1 MINNI
6 GKGVVHYKVTN
17 PSDDPLNPKPGSLRY
32 GATMV
37 KGKVWITFKRDMQI
51 TLHKPLLIS
60 SFTAIDNRGVDVH
73 FSILASFLVH
83 KHCKRQSASSMMGPE
98 GKVVELGQMDG
109 DAIRLVSATKVW
121 IDHNTLHDC
130 EDGLLDVTRGSTD
143 VTISNN
149 WFRNQDKVMLLGH
162 DDGYVRDKGIKA
174 TVVFNH
180 FGPNCNKRMP
190 RVRHGFAHSYQGW
203 EQYAIGGSLSPS
215 IISEANCFIAP
226 EGNKEVTSRLLF
238 TVLRDT

>member
-6 GKGVVHYKVTN
+6 GKGVVHYKVTD

-60 SFTAIDNRGVDVH
+60 SFTAIDSRGVDVH
-73 FSILASFLVH
+73 IAIPACLLVH
-83 KHCKRQSASSMMGPE
+83 KATDVIIHGLRIHHCKRQSASSMMRPE

-109 DAIRLVSATKVW
+109 DAIRLVSATEVW

-149 WFRNQDKVMLLGH
+149 WFRNQNKVMLLGH
-162 DDGYVRDKGIKA
+162 DDGFVRQ
-174 TVVFNH
+174 
-180 FGPNCNKRMP
+180 
-190 RVRHGFAHSYQGW
+190 RH
-203 EQYAIGGSLSPS
+203 
-215 IISEANCFIAP
+215 
-226 EGNKEVTSRLLF
+226 
-238 TVLRDT
+238 